1 MRKESGRRVKGE
13 GGKIERKMW
22 ERRVKR
28 AQKESEKSSEIRVK
42 GE

>member
-1 MRKESGRRVKGE
+1 VRKESGRRVKGE

-28 AQKESEKSSEIRVK
+28 EQKESESRTKRE
-42 GE
+42 